1 MDDKKMTRL
10 VERMAAKSTLAEC
23 MTVFMDIMEYEG
35 VSNDMRPAFFR
46 RAWAA
51 MGDRQPVRR
60 CAPLSL
66 FWQGA
71 CRSESAH
78 PFIQRFT
85 F

>member
-1 MDDKKMTRL
+1 MTRL

-23 MTVFMDIMEYEG
+23 MTVFTDIMEYEG
-35 VSNDMRPAFFR
+35 VSDDMRPAFFR

-51 MGDRQPVRR
+51 LGDRQPVIR
-60 CAPLSL
+60 CAPLRL

-71 CRSESAH
+71 CRTERAH